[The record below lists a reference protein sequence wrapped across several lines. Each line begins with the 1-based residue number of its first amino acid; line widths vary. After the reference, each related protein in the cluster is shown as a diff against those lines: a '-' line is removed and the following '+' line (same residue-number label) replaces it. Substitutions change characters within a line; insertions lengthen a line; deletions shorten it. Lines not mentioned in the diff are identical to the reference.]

1 VRRSAPRTGLH
12 ERLCVKENRDG
23 ARPLLLR
30 SYGSRRHVTPAATSC
45 RVFGLD
51 CFAGGLDE
59 AASSIVERA
68 SSHKGG
74 LVSLLNVHLA
84 MTSQRRSDLL
94 ASLQGA
100 WRVFPD
106 GAPIAWL
113 ERRKG
118 ATQARRVAGADLMLD
133 VMRRGSERR
142 LRHFLFGSTPDV
154 LAALERGIR
163 HQVGDLEVVG
173 TLAPPPGREN
183 DDALL
188 SEVRAAAP
196 DIVWVGLGAP
206 KQELWAQRHAP
217 SLSPSLLIGVGAAFD
232 FHAGKKQRAPRWMQ
246 RCGLEWLH
254 RLISEPRRLGWR
266 YFSTNTLFALAVLR
280 EVTRDS

>member
-1 VRRSAPRTGLH
+1 L
-12 ERLCVKENRDG
+12 
-23 ARPLLLR
+23 
-30 SYGSRRHVTPAATSC
+30 TPTATSC

-51 CFAGGLDE
+51 CFAGDLEE

-68 SSHKGG
+68 STRKGG
-74 LVSLLNVHLA
+74 LISLLNVHLA
-84 MTSQRRSDLL
+84 MTSQRRADLL
-94 ASLQGA
+94 TSLQGA

-118 ATQARRVAGADLMLD
+118 AGQARRVAGPDLMLE

-142 LRHFLFGSTPDV
+142 LRHFLYGSTPEV
-154 LAALERGIR
+154 LAALEGQIR
-163 HQVGDLEVVG
+163 HQVGNLEVVG

-183 DDALL
+183 DDVLL
-188 SEVRAAAP
+188 SKVRATAP

-206 KQELWAQRHAP
+206 KQELWAQRHIS
-217 SLSPSLLIGVGAAFD
+217 SLSPSLVIGVGAAFD
-232 FHAGKKQRAPRWMQ
+232 FHAGSKRRAPEWM
-246 RCGLEWLH
+246 RRSGLEWLH

-266 YFSTNTLFALAVLR
+266 YLSTNTLFALAVLR
-280 EVTRDS
+280 GITRDS